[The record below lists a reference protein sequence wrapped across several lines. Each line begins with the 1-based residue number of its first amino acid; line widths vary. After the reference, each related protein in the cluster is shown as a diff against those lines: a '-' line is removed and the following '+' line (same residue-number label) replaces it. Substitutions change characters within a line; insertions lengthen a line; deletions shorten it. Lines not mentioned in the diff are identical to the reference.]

1 MTPRLRVQPAGQVF
15 LSNVPIRGESCRP
28 RLVSAGACGAFIE
41 RSSILLIRGCW
52 KRKVVAKLLRK
63 LPRASARGLESRN
76 RLGVSTPIANP
87 PNFICLSGLVGSQ
100 LTFRYDT
107 LRKTPCIGA
116 RIDYT
121 DNMSPQTKSLILLLG
136 AILLLAGCSTKIT
149 APVGS
154 RWQVV
159 PCEYKLTGDD
169 ESILQVRALVADFDS
184 AKIVVHTFHWT
195 VYGDTL
201 SRETVL
207 YPREQKT
214 AKVYTIF
221 TADRSLPI
229 NSVLRSVQLF
239 IKN

>member
-1 MTPRLRVQPAGQVF
+1 M
-15 LSNVPIRGESCRP
+15 
-28 RLVSAGACGAFIE
+28 
-41 RSSILLIRGCW
+41 
-52 KRKVVAKLLRK
+52 
-63 LPRASARGLESRN
+63 
-76 RLGVSTPIANP
+76 
-87 PNFICLSGLVGSQ
+87 
-100 LTFRYDT
+100 
-107 LRKTPCIGA
+107 
-116 RIDYT
+116 
-121 DNMSPQTKSLILLLG
+121 LG
-136 AILLLAGCSTKIT
+136 ASLLLAGCSTKLT
-149 APVGS
+149 APVES

-169 ESILQVRALVADFDS
+169 ESILQVRAVVTEFDS

-229 NSVLRSVQLF
+229 NSVLKSVELF